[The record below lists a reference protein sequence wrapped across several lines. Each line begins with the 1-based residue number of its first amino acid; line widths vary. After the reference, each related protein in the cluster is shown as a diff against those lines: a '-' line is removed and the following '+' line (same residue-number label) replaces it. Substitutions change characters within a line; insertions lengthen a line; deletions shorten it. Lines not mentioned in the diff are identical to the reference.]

1 MKMLQTMCAAA
12 LLLPS
17 IAFAAPPDIGD
28 VSVSQAEDRL
38 VTISYR
44 LTGAPA
50 IVTIEASTNGVRL
63 AGSML
68 TNATGALNRRIEPGD
83 AVQTITWQPRVTW
96 PDQKITDGSF
106 SVKLTAWAL
115 DNPPDYMAVDL
126 TSYSNRIWYATADDV
141 PGTPTNN
148 LYKCDWM
155 LFRRIHASGVRWRMG
170 INGDTT
176 GKYTPHTVVL
186 TNDYYMAIF
195 EGTFSQRTLIVEGT
209 RSENFIPDNKTTYA
223 TYEGLRGAAAYGYNW
238 PMNGHAV
245 AADSVIGKFRTL
257 TGLDTADLPT
267 EAEWEYACRAGS
279 ATCYHWGSDY
289 SQATFAQYDW
299 RRDVTQTPS
308 LNTEHGGN
316 GNYSAQN
323 VGLLKPNAWGLYDMH
338 GNCFELCL
346 DWYSEGAAYCVPG
359 AEVVAPVGPTSN
371 ANGYRTCH
379 SGSWMHDYDKARAG
393 NRLGHPAGG
402 SSAPFHSVGYRL
414 SCSADLRNLR

>member
-1 MKMLQTMCAAA
+1 MKLIKAMMAWAVPCLVYAAA
-12 LLLPS
+12 P
-17 IAFAAPPDIGD
+17 A
-28 VSVSQAEDRL
+28 VSNVTVAQDDTRL
-38 VTISYR
+38 VTISYT
-44 LTGAPA
+44 LEGAGA
-50 IVTIEASTNGVRL
+50 IVTMDVLTNGVSIGRAL
-63 AGSML
+63 YA
-68 TNATGALNRRIEPGD
+68 NATGDVNVKVPVGNR
-83 AVQTITWQPRVTW
+83 TITWQPRDTW
-96 PDQKITDGSF
+96 PDQRIRDNSL
-106 SVKLTAWAL
+106 SVKLTVWAL

-126 TSYSNRIWYATADDV
+126 TSYSNRIWYVSADDV
-141 PGTPTNN
+141 PGTPTND

-155 LFRRIHASGVRWRMG
+155 LFRRIHAEGVRWRMG

-186 TNDYYMAIF
+186 TNDYYMAVF
-195 EGTFSQRTLIVEGT
+195 EGTFGQRSLIVDGT
-209 RSENFIPDNKTTYA
+209 RIDETKFYPDNATTYA
-223 TYEGLRGAAAYGYNW
+223 TYEGLRGAAASGCNW
-238 PMNGHAV
+238 PTDGHAV

-279 ATCYHWGSDY
+279 ATCYHWGSDS

-308 LNTEHGGN
+308 LNAEHGGN

-359 AEVVAPVGPTSN
+359 SEVVAPVGPTSN
-371 ANGYRTCH
+371 ASEKRTCH
-379 SGSWMHDYDKARAG
+379 SGSWMHDHDMARAG